1 LNSPIYATAV
11 GLLMQGLNSR
21 KAIDFVEVPEPD
33 VAETVDHLAPA
44 EEAAWEAPVAGVD
57 AVESHEDAA
66 DLAPV
71 ADATEEADES
81 AFDHLLDGP
90 QEQREEDLVEA
101 SVEDAPEEKQPIATS
116 ANQGNWFKKW
126 ADKFI
131 DLIDE

>member
-1 LNSPIYATAV
+1 
-11 GLLMQGLNSR
+11 MQGLTSR
-21 KAIDFVEVPEPD
+21 KAIDFVEVPEED
-33 VAETVDHLAPA
+33 LATVDSLEPA
-44 EEAAWEAPVAGVD
+44 EEAAWEAPVAVGD
-57 AVESHEDAA
+57 AAESHEDAE

-71 ADATEEADES
+71 ADATDETDES

-90 QEQREEDLVEA
+90 QAQHEEDLVEA
-101 SVEDAPEEKQPIATS
+101 SVEDAPKEKQPIATS